1 MGWNM
6 SKFVDD
12 AGSAWVAFVAGR
24 EKIQK
29 GLLASFLEREFGYRC
44 QVAEEDS
51 ELPAPGFFAGRRL
64 LVIRDCTGEDR
75 PTLFSYLDLF
85 GARLLN
91 DEKLCLALVNLDPGL
106 GVDAEMLRRGVRGVL
121 NGDVESSLMK
131 RFVNSVTRGELWFPR
146 QLVSRC
152 LLESRG
158 RPPAGESAGEES
170 PPAPTLPVALTGRE
184 KEVLVQIGMG
194 ATNEQIAD
202 RLCISQHTVKSHIYR
217 IFRKINVPNRL
228 QAALWASKYLA

>member
-1 MGWNM
+1 M
-6 SKFVDD
+6 SNLMDD
-12 AGSAWVAFVAGR
+12 TAPAWVVFVAGR

-44 QVAEEDS
+44 QVAEDDEQ
-51 ELPAPGFFAGRRL
+51 LPSPEFVGDCSL
-64 LVIRDCTGEDR
+64 LVIRDCTGENSE
-75 PTLFSYLDLF
+75 TLFPYLDRF
-85 GARLLN
+85 GDRLLH
-91 DEKLCLALVNLDPGL
+91 DEKLCFTLVNLDPRL

-121 NGDVESSLMK
+121 NADVASSLMK
-131 RFVNSVTRGELWFPR
+131 RFVSSVTAGELWFPR

-158 RPPAGESAGEES
+158 GAPAAETEAETPPAAV
-170 PPAPTLPVALTGRE
+170 LPVALTVRE
-184 KEVLVQIGMG
+184 KEVLIQIGMG

>member
-1 MGWNM
+1 M
-6 SKFVDD
+6 SKLMDD
-12 AGSAWVAFVAGR
+12 SVPVWVAFVAGR

-29 GLLASFLEREFGYRC
+29 GLLASFLEREFGFRC
-44 QVAEEDS
+44 QVAEKDD
-51 ELPAPGFFAGRRL
+51 ELPVPEFVADRYL
-64 LVIRDCTGEDR
+64 LVIRDCTGEEPD
-75 PTLFSYLDLF
+75 TLFAYLDLF
-85 GARLLN
+85 GDRLLH
-91 DEKLCLALVNLDPGL
+91 DDKLCLALVNLDPRL

-121 NGDVESSLMK
+121 NAEVASSLMK
-131 RFVNSVTRGELWFPR
+131 RFVISVTQGELWFPR

-158 RPPAGESAGEES
+158 GPLAREVETES
-170 PPAPTLPVALTGRE
+170 PLPKILPVALTVRE
-184 KEVLVQIGMG
+184 KEVLIQIGMG